1 MALQKNQDGRW
12 ALALPMDAG
21 CYEYKFIVD
30 GVWKTD
36 PENPEKVRNSYGQI
50 NSVLVVPSQGAP

>member
-1 MALQKNQDGRW
+1 MLQEDDGTW
-12 ALALPMDAG
+12 TIDVPIEAG

-36 PENPEKVRNSYGQI
+36 PINPEKVRNSYGQI
-50 NSVLVVPSQGAP
+50 NSVLLVPATE